1 MSDDLT
7 NEITRNCLLTRT
19 RRISRVITGI
29 YDEEY
34 RPFGIN
40 APQCSLL
47 VMISRLGSA
56 SRVEIGRQNHQDR
69 STLTRNLQLMMSNG
83 WIEEVPHKEA
93 ACWCR

>member
-56 SRVEIGRQNHQDR
+56 SRAEIGRQNSSGPLDPDAKPSAHDVER
-69 STLTRNLQLMMSNG
+69 LD
-83 WIEEVPHKEA
+83 
-93 ACWCR
+93 

>member
-1 MSDDLT
+1 MADDIT

-40 APQCSLL
+40 RAAGLL
-47 VMISRLGSA
+47 ACDDIQAGVSEPRRDRAAKPSRSINPDAKSSA
-56 SRVEIGRQNHQDR
+56 HDVEWMDR
-69 STLTRNLQLMMSNG
+69 RSS
-83 WIEEVPHKEA
+83 A
-93 ACWCR
+93 